1 VEIPEEDS
9 NAAEVSAVLNDM
21 LDVICCA
28 EDTVDVVG
36 CAVIVRYVFNNEL
49 SN

>member
-36 CAVIVRYVFNNEL
+36 CAEDIVDVSERVIK
-49 SN
+49 